1 MIVQSIIDLAHN
13 MNRSV
18 VAEGVESKKILD
30 ALADLE
36 CDIAQGYYFSKPLP
50 ASALRQWLTTVPS
63 VSPSDQCSARR
74 YSV

>member
-1 MIVQSIIDLAHN
+1 

-30 ALADLE
+30 ALAELE
-36 CDIAQGYYFSKPLP
+36 CDIAQGYYFSKPIP
-50 ASALRQWLTTVPS
+50 ASALRQWLTTAPGLP
-63 VSPSDQCSARR
+63 VSDNAGTLRQTR